1 MISCFCATFD
11 ARASPLDTAREE
23 STVFQVCRYMCR
35 QIPRPTNSCPVKI
48 NFVVDTMGETPP
60 PPAINDLYGM
70 PPLAIQ
76 GTYVK
81 VDTILHYFILSQKLD
96 GNILLV
102 KLLLWW
108 GMLDYWWAL
117 IHDEQSYP
125 S

>member
-1 MISCFCATFD
+1 
-11 ARASPLDTAREE
+11 
-23 STVFQVCRYMCR
+23 V
-35 QIPRPTNSCPVKI
+35 
-48 NFVVDTMGETPP
+48 
-60 PPAINDLYGM
+60 

-96 GNILLV
+96 GNISLV